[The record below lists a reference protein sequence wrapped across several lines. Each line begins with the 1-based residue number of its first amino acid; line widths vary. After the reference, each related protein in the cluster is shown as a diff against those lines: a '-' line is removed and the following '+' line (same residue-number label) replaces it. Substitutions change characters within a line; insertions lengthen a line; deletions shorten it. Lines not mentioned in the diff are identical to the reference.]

1 MSESAI
7 TMRENQIIETT
18 IINMVD
24 SRVCFKIIAKGN
36 FIKLQQVNT
45 SLEGTFHQQLKTG
58 TTGIS
63 EFDTYNVKKIIY

>member
-1 MSESAI
+1 
-7 TMRENQIIETT
+7 
-18 IINMVD
+18 MVD
-24 SRVCFKIIAKGN
+24 SRVCFTIIAKGN
-36 FIKLQQVNT
+36 FIKLQKVNT

>member
-1 MSESAI
+1 
-7 TMRENQIIETT
+7 
-18 IINMVD
+18 MVD

-63 EFDTYNVKKIIY
+63 DFDTYNVKKIIY

>member
-24 SRVCFKIIAKGN
+24 SRVCFTIIAKGN
-36 FIKLQQVNT
+36 FIKLQKVNT